1 MTNSD
6 SIICHLIL
14 LQDCWR
20 TEGHTTGKV
29 AMTTDCVAGNKYDLD
44 EKKRA
49 MNLSDPAGQKLSTPY
64 LPQSRYLLSLS
75 RSKFMGLPL
84 LL

>member
-29 AMTTDCVAGNKYDLD
+29 AMTIDCVAGNKYDLD

-49 MNLSDPAGQKLSTPY
+49 MNLSDPAGQRLSTPY

-75 RSKFMGLPL
+75 KSKFMGLPL